1 MFKLSTDKQWRTHRQ
16 VMTRC
21 LPRRRNRHSHHPD
34 ILTSCHSQPALR
46 ACLALPAIRNL
57 GKLQFYIHDCT
68 YDYIPGLVSFVNR
81 TMEVDE
87 KLNKLIR
94 EPRTYA
100 DFEYLTYW
108 QIVVNN
114 ASAVM
119 VFLAWI
125 KVHAHFLLLV
135 HLFISVCIQI
145 IYVRI
150 THDRLE

>member
-1 MFKLSTDKQWRTHRQ
+1 
-16 VMTRC
+16 
-21 LPRRRNRHSHHPD
+21 
-34 ILTSCHSQPALR
+34 
-46 ACLALPAIRNL
+46 
-57 GKLQFYIHDCT
+57 
-68 YDYIPGLVSFVNR
+68 
-81 TMEVDE
+81 MEVDE

-125 KVHAHFLLLV
+125 KVHAHFLLILV
-135 HLFISVCIQI
+135 PGKGI
-145 IYVRI
+145 
-150 THDRLE
+150 

>member
-1 MFKLSTDKQWRTHRQ
+1 MVL
-16 VMTRC
+16 
-21 LPRRRNRHSHHPD
+21 
-34 ILTSCHSQPALR
+34 
-46 ACLALPAIRNL
+46 
-57 GKLQFYIHDCT
+57 
-68 YDYIPGLVSFVNR
+68 FVNR

-125 KVHAHFLLLV
+125 KVHTSTHFLLLV
-135 HLFISVCIQI
+135 HLLISVYIQI
-145 IYVRI
+145 IYVRTRI